1 MVCMNTS
8 GHETAMTIM
17 SGHLYGMGL
26 ARNC

>member
-1 MVCMNTS
+1 MHTS